1 VSSTI
6 KTVDAHVGGQPV
18 RVIVDGWPGPGGK
31 TMAARCDWLRRKADQ
46 LRRASLLPPRGHQE
60 LRGVLMTEPIDPGSH
75 AGVVTMDADGY
86 PPMSGHALM
95 ALATVAVERQ
105 LLFSRQVGRGSRP
118 ESGRDAADGND
129 IRLTF
134 DTAAGAIPVRA
145 RVALQGAAARVDGV
159 TVTMPPAWVHTAS
172 QLVRVGARELRVDL
186 AFGGLFHAIVDTEA
200 VGVPLHPSR
209 IPELSRL
216 AVALCQSLDAAVRV
230 THPVHAAVTGIA
242 GVIFTGPPQD
252 PEAHLRNVSVT
263 AGGRVNWSPGGTT
276 TAAVMAVL
284 DAMGMLP
291 EDQPFVHEGL
301 AGTLFRGR
309 AARRT
314 LVADTPALVAEVE
327 GSAWITGE
335 HTLLLDE
342 DDPLKDG
349 LFFSR

>member
-31 TMAARCDWLRRKADQ
+31 TMAARRDWLRRKADQ
-46 LRRASLLPPRGHQE
+46 LRRSALLPPRGHHE
-60 LRGVLMTEPIDPGSH
+60 LRGVLMTEPVEPGSH
-75 AGVVTMDADGY
+75 AGVVAMDADGY
-86 PPMSGHALM
+86 PPLSGHVMM

-105 LLFSRQVGRGSRP
+105 LLFSRHGGDEV
-118 ESGRDAADGND
+118 
-129 IRLTF
+129 RLTF
-134 DTAAGAIPVRA
+134 DTVAGAIPVRA
-145 RVALQGAAARVDGV
+145 KVALQGAAARVDGV
-159 TVTMPPAWVHTAS
+159 AVTLPPAWVHTAS
-172 QLVRVGARELRVDL
+172 QPVQVGARELRVDL
-186 AFGGLFHAIVDTEA
+186 AFGGAFHAIVDTEA
-200 VGVPLHPSR
+200 VGVPLDPSR
-209 IPELSRL
+209 VPELSRL
-216 AVALCQSLDAAVRV
+216 AVALCQAVDAAVRL
-230 THPVHAAVTGIA
+230 THPVHAALTGIG

-263 AGGRVNWSPGGTT
+263 AGGRVNWSPGGTA

-314 LVADTPALVAEVE
+314 MVGDAPALVAEVE
-327 GSAWITGE
+327 GSAWVTGE
-335 HTLLLDE
+335 HTFFLDD
-342 DDPLKDG
+342 DDPFKDG
-349 LFFSR
+349 R

>member
-1 VSSTI
+1 
-6 KTVDAHVGGQPV
+6 VDAHVGGQPV

-31 TMAARCDWLRRKADQ
+31 TIAARRDWLRRRADQ
-46 LRRASLLPPRGHQE
+46 LRRAALWPPRGHHE
-60 LRGVLMTEPIDPGSH
+60 LRGVLMTEPVEPGSN
-75 AGVVTMDADGY
+75 AGAVAMDVDGY
-86 PPMSGHALM
+86 PPLSGHALM

-105 LLFSRQVGRGSRP
+105 LLFSR
-118 ESGRDAADGND
+118 DAGDD
-129 IRLTF
+129 VRLAF
-134 DTAAGAIPVRA
+134 DTAAGTIPVRTRIA
-145 RVALQGAAARVDGV
+145 MHGAATRVDGV

-172 QLVRVGARELRVDL
+172 QPVHVGTREFRVDL
-186 AFGGLFHAIVDTEA
+186 AFGGAFYAIVDTEA

-209 IPELSRL
+209 VPELSRL
-216 AVALCQSLDAAVRV
+216 AVALCQAVDATVRL
-230 THPVHAAVTGIA
+230 THPVHAALTGIG

-263 AGGRVNWSPGGTT
+263 AGGRVNWSAGGTA

-309 AARRT
+309 VARRT
-314 LVADTPALVAEVE
+314 AVADSPALVAEIE

-335 HTLLLDE
+335 HTLLLDD
-342 DDPLKDG
+342 DDPFRDG
-349 LFFSR
+349 LLLAGSR